1 MSDPAAAAQRPGAGV
16 QVTELWRTFH
26 KGGQQIDVL
35 RGANLA
41 VGAGEAVAL
50 VGQSGSGKSTFLHIL
65 AALEPPTRGEI
76 SISGRARSGAS
87 RAELDRFRNED
98 VGLVFQ
104 FHHLLPDQTALD
116 NVAMPA
122 LIGRATLPVARER
135 ARALLVRVG
144 LEKRLQHRPG
154 ELSGGEQ
161 QRVAMAR
168 ALMMEPV
175 LILAD
180 EPTGNLD
187 PATASEVMG
196 LLREVQTERGV
207 TLIVV
212 THAMDLAA
220 KCDRVV
226 RLVEGRMVEA

>member
-1 MSDPAAAAQRPGAGV
+1 MSEAQGRGGASLEV
-16 QVTELWRTFH
+16 RELWRTFH

-35 RGANLA
+35 RGASMA
-41 VGAGEAVAL
+41 VGTGEAVAL

-65 AALEPPTRGEI
+65 AALEPPTRGDVVV
-76 SISGRARSGAS
+76 SGVARSTVS
-87 RAELDRFRNED
+87 RAELDRFRNRD

-122 LIGRATLPVARER
+122 LIAREPLPAARAR

-144 LEKRLQHRPG
+144 LEQRLQHRPG

-161 QRVAMAR
+161 QRVALAR
-168 ALMMEPV
+168 ALVMDPV
-175 LILAD
+175 LLLAD

-187 PATASEVMG
+187 PGTAADVIG
-196 LLREVQTERGV
+196 LLREVQKERGV

-220 KCDRVV
+220 RFDRVV
-226 RLVEGRMVEA
+226 RLSSGLLVAG